1 MTDYSLQRNLT
12 IGETLSQEEVE
23 TVFQTNFGYQF
34 KGITY
39 RNTEQGKYIILM
51 ANEGEIYDDEIGSGS
66 GFVYYGEGIREKG
79 DQKLTTSN
87 RALRDAITES
97 IPVYFFESEE
107 GVDEYEYQ
115 GLVDVTNC
123 RYESDGAR
131 MIYKFDI
138 EKLGIEAWE
147 KVEQVQSN
155 VDVDD
160 SDTDDPELTEGQT
173 TYTQQEVRVRSKTFA
188 RQVKQTYDYTC
199 AVCGANRFSP
209 EGNPE
214 VEAAHIYPKRE
225 GGSDDVRNGVAL
237 CKLHHWAFDSGWLSL
252 TGDHEIL
259 VEESPERNAY
269 QEFKQ
274 FEGRQI
280 RLPDKEDA
288 QPHPMFLEEH
298 RRLHGFNDD

>member
-1 MTDYSLQRNLT
+1 MTDFALDRNLT
-12 IGETLSQEEVE
+12 IGETLSQDEVE
-23 TVFQTNFGYQF
+23 SVFQTDFGYQF

-39 RNTEQGKYIILM
+39 RNTEQGRYIILM
-51 ANEGEIYDDEIGSGS
+51 ANDGEIYDDKIGSGS
-66 GFVYYGEGIREKG
+66 GFVYYGEGVEEKG
-79 DQKLTTSN
+79 DQQLTTSN
-87 RALRDAITES
+87 RALRDAITEA

-131 MIYKFDI
+131 MIYKFDV
-138 EKLGIEAWE
+138 EKLGVETWE

-160 SDTDDPELTEGQT
+160 TASEEPELTEDQT

-188 RQVKQTYDYTC
+188 QKVKQTYDYTC
-199 AVCGANRFSP
+199 VVCGASRFSP

-237 CKLHHWAFDSGWLSL
+237 CKLHHWAFDTGWLSFS
-252 TGDHEIL
+252 DEHKIL
-259 VEESPERNAY
+259 VKDATDRSVY
-269 QEFKQ
+269 DEFKQ
-274 FEGRQI
+274 FEGDQMHLLDEAEI
-280 RLPDKEDA
+280 E
-288 QPHPMFLEEH
+288 PHPIFLERH
-298 RRLHGFNDD
+298 RQLNGFIDD

>member
-1 MTDYSLQRNLT
+1 MTDFALQRNLT
-12 IGETLSQEEVE
+12 IGETLSQDEVE

-39 RNTEQGKYIILM
+39 RNTEQGRYIILM
-51 ANEGEIYDDEIGSGS
+51 ANEGEIYDDKIGSGS
-66 GFVYYGEGIREKG
+66 GFVYHGEGIREKG

-87 RALRDAITES
+87 RALRDAITEP
-97 IPVYFFESEE
+97 IPIYFFESEE

-131 MIYKFDI
+131 MIYKFDV
-138 EKLGIEAWE
+138 EKLGIERWE
-147 KVEQVQSN
+147 EMEQVQAN
-155 VDVDD
+155 VDVDN
-160 SDTDDPELTEGQT
+160 SETGEPKLTEDQT
-173 TYTQQEVRVRSKTFA
+173 TYTQQEIRVRSKTFA

-199 AVCGANRFSP
+199 AVCGASRFSP

-237 CKLHHWAFDSGWLSL
+237 CKLHHWAFDTGWLSL
-252 TGDHEIL
+252 SDQHEVL
-259 VEESPERNAY
+259 VKAATEQNGYKEFEQLEGEQIHLPEQEEM
-269 QEFKQ
+269 K
-274 FEGRQI
+274 
-280 RLPDKEDA
+280 
-288 QPHPMFLEEH
+288 PHPIFIEKH
-298 RRLHGFNDD
+298 RQLHGFS